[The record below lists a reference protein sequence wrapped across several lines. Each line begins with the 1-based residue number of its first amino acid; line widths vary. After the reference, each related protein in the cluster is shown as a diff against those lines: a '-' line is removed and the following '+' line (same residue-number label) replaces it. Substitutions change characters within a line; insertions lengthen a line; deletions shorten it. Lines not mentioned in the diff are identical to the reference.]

1 MVDSNSLGEL
11 VTNQLPGLLGVLQP
25 AAAGAMSLN
34 QAASGHNRQNLA
46 NAMLA
51 AAAGL
56 LTPSPNRYPL
66 GPLQRLGAGL
76 GAAMESYDRGPAPMG
91 ILSALEGRRGLPR
104 AAGAIDEADRA
115 TRPMR
120 RDASRG
126 PRATAAAQSDSRAEL
141 ASVARPKAAGARV
154 ASRNTVSDN
163 RRLRKFNG
171 SLGRRL
177 DHPASLPGGWELY
190 GYEKQSGHP
199 VYVGPGSEL
208 RVYA

>member
-1 MVDSNSLGEL
+1 MAIDTDSSGTL
-11 VTNQLPGLLGVLQP
+11 VANQLPGLLGILQP
-25 AAAGAMSLN
+25 AGAATLDQLARG
-34 QAASGHNRQNLA
+34 QDRRQLA

-76 GAAMESYDRGPAPMG
+76 GAALGSYDRGAIPTG
-91 ILSALEGRRGLPR
+91 IFAALDGRRGLPHVGIE
-104 AAGAIDEADRA
+104 ALGSGA
-115 TRPMR
+115 RPR
-120 RDASRG
+120 RRSG
-126 PRATAAAQSDSRAEL
+126 AAADGAARL
-141 ASVARPKAAGARV
+141 ASGALQAAARLRAGGTLEPSGAAPSGR
-154 ASRNTVSDN
+154 
-163 RRLRKFNG
+163 RRLRKFTG

-190 GYEKQSGHP
+190 GYEKQTGNP
-199 VYVGPGSEL
+199 VYAGPGSEL